1 MWELQDEKTKK
12 ETIETLKNSA
22 FNKIRFCIF
31 PKHYVYN
38 FNDPE
43 YFPYEGTQMDSS
55 VLNEDN
61 FMNYMGKEE
70 GNHFDKTRFNL
81 AYFRNIEEAIKELG
95 KLGIEAD
102 LILFHPYD
110 RWGFYDEQRRGR
122 TVSEICY
129 CPFCLLKKCMVG
141 NGQ

>member
-43 YFPYEGTQMDSS
+43 YFPYEGTPMDSS

-70 GNHFDKTRFNL
+70 GNHFDKTRFNP

-110 RWGFYDEQRRGR
+110 RWGVSMMSREEDEL
-122 TVSEICY
+122 Y
-129 CPFCLLKKCMVG
+129 LKYVIARFAC
-141 NGQ
+141 